1 MKKLLIKFLEPLE
14 RTVFNYMV
22 RAGLIKPFL
31 STLFSVGVGL
41 LGANEKRKAAKK
53 ATAQAMAGVQA
64 AYDELRDPSEILE
77 QEYGDEG
84 LFGQDLQESII
95 GREAALLPVFFGLQE
110 QRAGLAGD
118 ALGSIRDQAKIGQLA
133 DVALLGGLSRDI
145 LEDPTLRGLSNIQT
159 QRAIEAVQEAR
170 NPFDFETRSNIEES
184 ALNISNRLG
193 RTLDSSAIAR
203 ATEMSLDEQERRR
216 RRADNLIGSAFSL
229 RQSAKVDPFQFLFGA
244 PSAEERI
251 ASGFFSSPLGTMITD
266 PGAAINLGIMADQN
280 RANLLLN
287 KSQIQAQGTAA
298 QGSILGNLI
307 GSLGSTIGSFAG
319 SLSSGAASGASSGIQ
334 STMPLQMNTLGSLTP
349 STPGFDFAGRPLS
362 SYSMQNLPIYNP

>member
-14 RTVFNYMV
+14 RAVFNYLV

-31 STLFSVGVGL
+31 STLFGVGVSL
-41 LGANEKRKAAKK
+41 LGANERRKAAKRS
-53 ATAQAMAGVQA
+53 TAQAMAGVQA

-95 GREAALLPVFFGLQE
+95 GREAALLPGFFGLQE
-110 QRAGLAGD
+110 QRARLAGD
-118 ALGSIRDQAKIGQLA
+118 ALGGIRDQAKIGQLA

-193 RTLDSSAIAR
+193 RTLDASAIAR

-216 RRADNLIGSAFSL
+216 RRADDLVSSAFGL
-229 RQSAKVDPFQFLFGA
+229 RQSTKVDPFQFLFGT

-251 ASGFFSSPLGTMITD
+251 ASGFFTSPLGTQVTD
-266 PGAAINLGIMADQN
+266 PGAAINLGIMSDQN

-287 KSQIQAQGTAA
+287 KGLIQAQGTAA

-307 GSLGSTIGSFAG
+307 GSLAPTIGSFAG

-334 STMPLQMNTLGSLTP
+334 STMPLQMNTLGSLIP
-349 STPGFDFAGRPLS
+349 STPQFTFAGRPLG
-362 SYSMQNLPIYNP
+362 SY